1 MSVKGANCRHLL
13 HLFDQLVGT
22 GNERSEQLQ
31 AKDSRRMMSDRNSFA
46 PETLPVVVSCSRYE
60 LYAVRASVS
69 LSSLII
75 CFRIMNF
82 CGLPVAVIGN
92 SATNLM

>member
-1 MSVKGANCRHLL
+1 MYGRDSYGLRYNTKEPKNS
-13 HLFDQLVGT
+13 D
-22 GNERSEQLQ
+22 ER
-31 AKDSRRMMSDRNSFA
+31 DSYRKRFR
-46 PETLPVVVSCSRYE
+46 LSCPARVMG